1 MNNLKTG
8 FASKDPKLGL
18 PCPNLS
24 LSLSLS
30 HPPIVT
36 TTTFETHNKIRST
49 HNPKNHPK
57 KKKKKTHEAKQCH
70 HGGYRLGVCVW
81 DREREDNKPSK
92 TLAMGSL
99 DEIEESE
106 RWKLR
111 SGGSAMDLRSV
122 VVLVF
127 FFFFV
132 CVVMV
137 VCVCEFLKV

>member
-1 MNNLKTG
+1 MVATPPLKPINNRK
-8 FASKDPKLGL
+8 PQ
-18 PCPNLS
+18 
-24 LSLSLS
+24 
-30 HPPIVT
+30 HT
-36 TTTFETHNKIRST
+36 TTTKIKST
-49 HNPKNHPK
+49 TSTTTKSDQPTTQKTTQK

-111 SGGSAMDLRSV
+111 SGGLAMDLRSV
-122 VVLVF
+122 VVMVF
-127 FFFFV
+127 FFFLSGDGCL
-132 CVVMV
+132 CVW
-137 VCVCEFLKV
+137 EFLKV